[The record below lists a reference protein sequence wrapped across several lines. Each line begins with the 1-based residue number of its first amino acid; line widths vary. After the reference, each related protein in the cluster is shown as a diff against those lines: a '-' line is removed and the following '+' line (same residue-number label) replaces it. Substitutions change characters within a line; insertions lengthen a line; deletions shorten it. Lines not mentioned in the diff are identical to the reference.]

1 MARRQPSGSSARIRY
16 MATINGDYTVR
27 PGRREEAPETA
38 RLWMQSAEEHTEYDE
53 IYRASPQAEKT
64 MRRFLADL
72 ASGGH
77 AFLLVAVTRDE
88 SGGERVIGF
97 LSGEL
102 REGSPTFSPKIWAS
116 VDDIYV
122 LPEHRSQGVGRE
134 LVRRCHEWAEERGA
148 DGVSLQV
155 AVANER
161 ARKLYRELGFREVSV
176 YAVSEL

>member
-1 MARRQPSGSSARIRY
+1 MSNAD
-16 MATINGDYTVR
+16 GDYAVR
-27 PGRREEAPETA
+27 PGRREDAPEAA

-53 IYRASPQAEKT
+53 VYRTSPQAERT

-77 AFLLVAVTRDE
+77 AFLLVAVEPDE
-88 SGGERVIGF
+88 GGVIGF

-102 REGSPTFSPKIWAS
+102 REGSPTFSPKTWAS

-122 LPEHRSQGVGRE
+122 APEHRSRGVGRE
-134 LVRRCHEWAEERGA
+134 LVRRCREWAADRGA

-155 AVANER
+155 AAGNER

>member
-1 MARRQPSGSSARIRY
+1 MPNTS
-16 MATINGDYTVR
+16 GDYTVR
-27 PGRREEAPETA
+27 PGRREDSPATA
-38 RLWMQSAEEHTEYDE
+38 RLWMQSAEEHTEYDKV
-53 IYRASPQAEKT
+53 YRTSAQAERT

-77 AFLLVAVTRDE
+77 AFLFVAVTPAED
-88 SGGERVIGF
+88 GEQVIGF

-102 REGSPTFSPKIWAS
+102 REGSPTFSPKTWAS

-122 LPEHRSQGVGRE
+122 APEHRSRGVGRE
-134 LVRRCHEWAEERGA
+134 LVRRCREWADERGA

-155 AVANER
+155 AAANER